1 VRKSRLGIALTCG
14 AARTEDGMQA
24 FSTRTGWGVLRGL
37 VALTVASCTIS
48 AAMAQDASVTADLSA
63 LRAKYGNALADRVIN
78 EFMPMRRRILAE
90 ALNKDPRGSDCG
102 PKPDFKVTR
111 IVPIYLPEVRHAPR
125 HWTERMELSCGGSVA
140 RNIIVGLTPVGEP
153 VTGSWRRV
161 IP

>member
-1 VRKSRLGIALTCG
+1 
-14 AARTEDGMQA
+14 MQA

-90 ALNKDPRGSDCG
+90 ALNPTRQRLRSEARLQGDKDRAH
-102 PKPDFKVTR
+102 
-111 IVPIYLPEVRHAPR
+111 LPARSP
-125 HWTERMELSCGGSVA
+125 SCSET
-140 RNIIVGLTPVGEP
+140 LD
-153 VTGSWRRV
+153 
-161 IP
+161 